1 MDLFEWLEQK
11 GFINQNDDFIKWNK
25 NDEVIEDSIEEW
37 AKENCEQYDID
48 SDDVFNSPGLDIYC
62 PLDIIIIPHYR
73 KICNSA
79 NYTKFK
85 QKICAI
91 LPLDKTTR
99 HDPWR
104 AANYITFCF
113 SCQVKIL

>member
-48 SDDVFNSPGLDIYC
+48 SDDVFSSPGLDMYC
-62 PLDIIIIPHYR
+62 YSVSYVKCSEVHSNLI
-73 KICNSA
+73 
-79 NYTKFK
+79 
-85 QKICAI
+85 
-91 LPLDKTTR
+91 
-99 HDPWR
+99 
-104 AANYITFCF
+104 
-113 SCQVKIL
+113 SCYSY

>member
-62 PLDIIIIPHYR
+62 YSVSYVKCGEVHSNLI
-73 KICNSA
+73 
-79 NYTKFK
+79 
-85 QKICAI
+85 
-91 LPLDKTTR
+91 
-99 HDPWR
+99 
-104 AANYITFCF
+104 
-113 SCQVKIL
+113 SCYSY